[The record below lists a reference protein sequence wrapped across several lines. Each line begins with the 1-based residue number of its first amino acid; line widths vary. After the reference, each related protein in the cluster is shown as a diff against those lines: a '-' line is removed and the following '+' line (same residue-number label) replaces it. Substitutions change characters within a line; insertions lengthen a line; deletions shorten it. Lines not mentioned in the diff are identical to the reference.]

1 MNQAIVGI
9 DIGATGIRAVEA
21 VMVKGRDLQVR
32 KAGAV
37 PLPAGAVSG
46 GIVKD
51 PTAVSTALRHLYRKN
66 RFSTRRIAT
75 VVGADPAVLI
85 RPATVPY
92 IPDPKDRRGVVL
104 AAAPEVLPVDVAK
117 LYLDHHIVGV
127 RQRANEDGS
136 QTTVADIALVAA
148 DRDCIDAVVTAI
160 EGAGLQPVSIDVT
173 AFALSRFVA
182 MASSGPGHLDVICH
196 IGADTISIIGVLG
209 GQPAFQRAMNEFSGA
224 RVTAAIQ
231 EHLGCPLDVAENLK
245 ATYTTMT
252 GPEAAAVAQVVAVW
266 TNATVNQIMAVV
278 LDASRAR
285 NTPLGRVWLSGGG
298 ARLAT
303 LGPQLKAQLNAGA
316 AVAILEPSTWLSKP
330 DRLVKATEA
339 TGQDFTVALA
349 AAAR

>member
-1 MNQAIVGI
+1 MSRTIVGI

-21 VMVKGRDLQVR
+21 VVTGRDMQVR

-37 PLPAGAVSG
+37 PLTPGAVSG
-46 GIVKD
+46 GVIKD
-51 PTAVSTALRHLYRKN
+51 AAAVASALKQLRRKSGITS
-66 RFSTRRIAT
+66 RKVAT

-85 RPATVPY
+85 RPASVPY
-92 IPDPKDRRGVVL
+92 VADAKDRRGVVL
-104 AAAPEVLPVDVAK
+104 AAAPEALPVEVDHQ
-117 LYLDHHIVGV
+117 YLDHHIVGV
-127 RQRANEDGS
+127 RQRANEDGT

-148 DRDCIDAVVTAI
+148 DRGCVDTVVAAI

-209 GQPAFQRAMNEFSGA
+209 GQPAFQRALNEFSGA
-224 RVTAAIQ
+224 RVTASVQ
-231 EHLGCPLDVAENLK
+231 EHLGCPPEVAENLK
-245 ATYTTMT
+245 VTFATLT
-252 GPEAAAVAQVVAVW
+252 GADAAAVAQVVAVW
-266 TNATVNQIMAVV
+266 TNATVGQIKTVIVEA
-278 LDASRAR
+278 ARAR

-303 LGPQLKAQLNAGA
+303 LGPQLKAQLGVGA
-316 AVAILEPSTWLSKP
+316 TVAILEPATWLSKP

>member
-1 MNQAIVGI
+1 MSGTIVGI

-21 VMVKGRDLQVR
+21 VVKGRDMQVR
-32 KAGAV
+32 KAGAF
-37 PLPAGAVSG
+37 PLTPGAVVG

-51 PTAVSTALRHLYRKN
+51 APAVSSALKQLYRKS
-66 RFSTRRIAT
+66 RFTTRRVAT

-92 IPDPKDRRGVVL
+92 IADAKDRRGVVL
-104 AAAPEVLPVDVAK
+104 AHAPEVLPVEVDK
-117 LYLDHHIVGV
+117 QYLDHHIVGV

-136 QTTVADIALVAA
+136 HTTVADIALVAA
-148 DRDCIDAVVTAI
+148 ERDCIDAVVAAI
-160 EGAGLQPVSIDVT
+160 EGAGLLPVSIDVT
-173 AFALSRFVA
+173 AFALSRFVS

-196 IGADTISIIGVLG
+196 IGADTISIIGVLN
-209 GQPAFQRAMNEFSGA
+209 GQPAFQWAMNEFSGA

-231 EHLGCPLDVAENLK
+231 EHLGCPPEVAENLK
-245 ATYTTMT
+245 ATFATLT
-252 GPEAAAVAQVVAVW
+252 GAEAAAASQVVAVW
-266 TNATVNQIMAVV
+266 TNATVNQIKTVIVEA
-278 LDASRAR
+278 ARAR

-303 LGPQLKAQLNAGA
+303 LGPQLKAQLGAGA
-316 AVAILEPSTWLSKP
+316 TVAILEPATWLSKP

-339 TGQDFTVALA
+339 TGQDFTAALA

>member
-1 MNQAIVGI
+1 MNGTIVGI

-21 VMVKGRDLQVR
+21 VVKGRDVQVR

-37 PLPAGAVSG
+37 PLTPGAVGG
-46 GIVKD
+46 GIIRD
-51 PTAVSTALRHLYRKN
+51 YAAVASALKQLYRKS
-66 RFSTRRIAT
+66 RFTTRRVAT

-92 IPDPKDRRGVVL
+92 IADLKDRRGVVL
-104 AAAPEVLPVDVAK
+104 AAAPEALPVEVDK
-117 LYLDHHIVGV
+117 QYLDHHIVSV

-136 QTTVADIALVAA
+136 HTTVADIALVAA
-148 DRDCIDAVVTAI
+148 ERDCIDAVVAAI
-160 EGAGLQPVSIDVT
+160 EGAGLLPVSIDVT
-173 AFALSRFVA
+173 AFALSRFVS

-196 IGADTISIIGVLG
+196 IGADTISIIGVLN

-231 EHLGCPLDVAENLK
+231 EHLGCPPEVAENLK
-245 ATYTTMT
+245 ATFATLT
-252 GPEAAAVAQVVAVW
+252 GAEAAAVSQVVAVW
-266 TNATVNQIMAVV
+266 TNATVNQIKTVIVEA
-278 LDASRAR
+278 ARAR

-303 LGPQLKAQLNAGA
+303 LGPQLKTQLEAGA
-316 AVAILEPSTWLSKP
+316 TVAILEPATWLSKP